1 MPSSGSSSPI
11 ITSYH
16 RHESALP
23 TRKPWNASVNI
34 TLKFLHVS
42 NTVASPAQPQCTQR
56 KRKKN
61 ELRSEKLKSSPPVNC
76 GGHLRIRPLAPS
88 SLSRQEP
95 QTACGPREGPHWQG
109 QVISS
114 PVKKKMDFLSFHCGW
129 KCNISVC
136 NFNFTADWHLQR
148 QRILIKLQKHLIQ
161 WLADG
166 ERVGS
171 SSIFLTMLTKHGVCF
186 PNAPTLFFI
195 YDLNSVMKN
204 RD

>member
-1 MPSSGSSSPI
+1 MYSEKEEEKWAAFRKAQKFSSCELWRTLADQTAGSF
-11 ITSYH
+11 
-16 RHESALP
+16 LP
-23 TRKPWNASVNI
+23 FKTGTPNCLR
-34 TLKFLHVS
+34 
-42 NTVASPAQPQCTQR
+42 TQR
-56 KRKKN
+56 RAP
-61 ELRSEKLKSSPPVNC
+61 LTRSS
-76 GGHLRIRPLAPS
+76 HFF
-88 SLSRQEP
+88 
-95 QTACGPREGPHWQG
+95 ACQ
-109 QVISS
+109 
-114 PVKKKMDFLSFHCGW
+114 KKMDFLSFHCGW

>member
-1 MPSSGSSSPI
+1 MNLLYPPENLEMLAL
-11 ITSYH
+11 TSRWNFCTSLTLSLH
-16 RHESALP
+16 QHNPNVLRERG
-23 TRKPWNASVNI
+23 RKMSCV
-34 TLKFLHVS
+34 
-42 NTVASPAQPQCTQR
+42 Q
-56 KRKKN
+56 
-61 ELRSEKLKSSPPVNC
+61 KSSKVLLLWIVEDTCGSDRWLLPPFQDRNPKLPADPEKGPTDKVKSF
-76 GGHLRIRPLAPS
+76 LR
-88 SLSRQEP
+88 LS
-95 QTACGPREGPHWQG
+95 
-109 QVISS
+109 
-114 PVKKKMDFLSFHCGW
+114 KKMDFLSFHCGW